1 MVLLSICMSP
11 AEVLISMLYF
21 LLLHVI
27 GSKDVISRIMIIT
40 CNCLDPSKFLVDAAK
55 NSFIDT
61 TVLYKQFPSLVV

>member
-1 MVLLSICMSP
+1 M
-11 AEVLISMLYF
+11 LISMLYF